1 MKKRRKFIVHYIR
14 AFQHSNS
21 EMPPHAFWDVIIFCV
36 AHMREFFL
44 KTVQN
49 GSYYYQRY
57 P

>member
-49 GSYYYQRY
+49 GSYYYQKY